1 MRVSTKLRYSSRLL
15 VALARAREVINTTEL
30 GKELDVSP
38 LYLRSLAVSLE
49 EKGLVKSI
57 RGAKGGYFLA
67 KPPSEISLLDIAETL
82 ENLNLVPCLEDPS
95 VCPFAPTCKTRKVW
109 LKLKNCIEKFL
120 RETTLEDLLE
130 D

>member
-1 MRVSTKLRYSSRLL
+1 M
-15 VALARAREVINTTEL
+15 ALAKAKGVVNTTEL

-38 LYLRSLAVSLE
+38 LYLRALAVSLE
-49 EKGLVKSI
+49 QKGLLESV
-57 RGAKGGYFLA
+57 RGARGGYKLA
-67 KPPSEISLLDIAETL
+67 KPPSEITLLDIAETL